1 MYRKPQMARII
12 QVAHLIHN
20 EPRKWTRPR
29 LAEKFGVNK
38 TTIQRDV
45 NLLYDMGIEVI
56 PRGKQGYEMVS
67 DFFLPTLNF
76 DFKEALALIT
86 AASLYRAAE
95 GKQAVEVL
103 DGAINKITSALPKQV
118 NDTLNQISPRIEVP
132 DQQISEMEENQPYK
146 EELYQ
151 AIRERRRVRITYNS
165 FSSRQKTHHRLAPY
179 AVLFRK
185 HAWYVIGYSETYD
198 QIRTFRINRID
209 SLKITQLGY
218 TIPEDFSVQKH
229 LEKSWGIMLGPET
242 HVVILFEPR
251 IAPLIREVN
260 WHPTQQIQELK
271 DGVLHFEVTVAGWHE
286 IGWWILGWGHE
297 AAVVEPKALQKWIA
311 RTAQKMVDLYETQTN
326 SRKKAEPTS
335 TAKGGFSPAQ

>member
-1 MYRKPQMARII
+1 MHRTYQMARII

-29 LAEKFGVNK
+29 LAEEFGVNK

-45 NLLYDMGIEVI
+45 NLLSDMGIEVV
-56 PRGKQGYEMVS
+56 PHGKQGYEMVS

-76 DFKEALALIT
+76 DFKEALALVT
-86 AASLYRAAE
+86 AANLYRAAE
-95 GKQAVEVL
+95 GKQVVEVL
-103 DGAINKITSALPKQV
+103 DRAINKIISALPKPV

-132 DQQISEMEENQPYK
+132 DQQMSEMDENQPYK

-165 FSSRQKTHHRLAPY
+165 FSSGQKTDHRLAPY

-218 TIPEDFSVQKH
+218 TIPEHFSVQKH
-229 LEKSWGIMLGPET
+229 LEKSWDIMLGPET
-242 HVVILFEPR
+242 HVVILFGPR

-271 DGVLHFEVTVAGWHE
+271 DGVLRFAVTVSGWRE
-286 IGWWILGWGHE
+286 IGWWVLSWGDE
-297 AAVVEPKALQKWIA
+297 ATVVKPKALQKWIVQTV
-311 RTAQKMVDLYETQTN
+311 RKMVKLYTNETPN
-326 SRKKAEPTS
+326 KKAEPTS
-335 TAKGGFSPAQ
+335 TTEGG

>member
-1 MYRKPQMARII
+1 MYRKHQMARII

-132 DQQISEMEENQPYK
+132 DQQMSGIDDNQPYK
-146 EELYQ
+146 EDLYQ
-151 AIRERRRVRITYNS
+151 AIRERCSVKMEYNS
-165 FSSRQKTHHRLAPY
+165 FSSGQKTHHRLSPY

-185 HAWYVIGYSETYD
+185 RAWYVIGRSETFN
-198 QIRTFRINRID
+198 RVLTFRINRID
-209 SLKITQLGY
+209 SLSITNLGY
-218 TIPEDFSVQKH
+218 EIPEDFSVQRY
-229 LEKSWGIMLGPET
+229 LEKSWDVMLGPDT
-242 HVVILFEPR
+242 RVVILFAQR

-260 WHPTQQIQELK
+260 WHPTQKIKERP
-271 DGVLHFEVTVAGWHE
+271 DGVLHFEVTVAGWRE

-297 AAVVEPKALQKWIA
+297 AAVVEPKALRKWIA
-311 RTAQKMVDLYETQTN
+311 QTAQEMVKLY
-326 SRKKAEPTS
+326 A
-335 TAKGGFSPAQ
+335 GD

>member
-76 DFKEALALIT
+76 DFKEALALVT
-86 AASLYRAAE
+86 AANLYRTAE

-103 DGAINKITSALPKQV
+103 DRAINKITSALPKQV
-118 NDTLNQISPRIEVP
+118 NDTLNQISPRIGVP
-132 DQQISEMEENQPYK
+132 DQKMSEIDENQPYK
-146 EELYQ
+146 EDLYQ
-151 AIRERRRVRITYNS
+151 AIRERQLVRITYNS
-165 FSSRQKTHHRLAPY
+165 FSSGQKTDHRLAPY
-179 AVLFRK
+179 AVLLCK
-185 HAWYVIGYSETYD
+185 HAWYVIGYSETAH

-229 LEKSWGIMLGPET
+229 LEKSWDIMLGPET
-242 HVVILFEPR
+242 HVVILFAAR
-251 IAPLIREVN
+251 VAPLIREVN
-260 WHPTQQIQELK
+260 WHPTQQIKEL
-271 DGVLHFEVTVAGWHE
+271 DEGVLRFEVTVAGWHE
-286 IGWWILGWGHE
+286 IGWWVLSWGDE
-297 AAVVEPKALQKWIA
+297 ATVVKPKALQKWIVQTV
-311 RTAQKMVDLYETQTN
+311 RKMVKLYTNETPN
-326 SRKKAEPTS
+326 KKAEPTS
-335 TAKGGFSPAQ
+335 ATEGGFSPAQ

>member
-1 MYRKPQMARII
+1 MYRKHQMARII

-20 EPRKWTRPR
+20 EPRNWTRPR

-56 PRGKQGYEMVS
+56 PCGKQGYEMVS

-103 DGAINKITSALPKQV
+103 DGAINKITSALPKQI
-118 NDTLNQISPRIEVP
+118 NDTLNQIVPLIEVP
-132 DQQISEMEENQPYK
+132 DQQMSEINEGHPYK
-146 EELYQ
+146 EDLYR
-151 AIRERRRVRITYNS
+151 AIRERRSVSIDYNS
-165 FSSRQKTHHRLAPY
+165 FRSGEKTHHRLAPY

-185 HAWYVIGYSETYD
+185 HAWYVIGYSETSD

-218 TIPEDFSVQKH
+218 TIPEHFSVQKH
-229 LEKSWGIMLGPET
+229 LEKSWDIMDGPDT
-242 HVVILFEPR
+242 DVVILFAPR
-251 IAPLIREVN
+251 IAPLIREMN
-260 WHPTQQIQELK
+260 WHPTQKIKEL
-271 DGVLHFEVTVAGWHE
+271 DNGVLRFEVTVAGWRE
-286 IGWWILGWGHE
+286 IGWWVLSWGNE
-297 AAVVEPKALQKWIA
+297 ATVVKPKVLQRWIM
-311 RTAQKMVDLYETQTN
+311 RTVRKMVKLYANQKT
-326 SRKKAEPTS
+326 K
-335 TAKGGFSPAQ
+335 